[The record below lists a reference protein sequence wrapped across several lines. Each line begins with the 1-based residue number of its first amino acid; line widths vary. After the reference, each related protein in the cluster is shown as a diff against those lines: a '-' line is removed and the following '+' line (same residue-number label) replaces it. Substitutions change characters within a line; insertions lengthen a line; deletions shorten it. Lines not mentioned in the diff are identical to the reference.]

1 MVGGAAVAPDGAL
14 DAVDVGA
21 EFGGCG
27 EVLGAGGAVVVDG
40 RQGAIVAE
48 ELFGRREV
56 HTAGRALVVVL
67 GLGFMS
73 C

>member
-21 EFGGCG
+21 ELGGRS
-27 EVLGAGGAVVVDG
+27 EVLGAGGTVVVEG
-40 RQGAIVAE
+40 WQGAVVAE
-48 ELFGRREV
+48 ELFSRREV

-67 GLGFMS
+67 RVGFMS
-73 C
+73 R